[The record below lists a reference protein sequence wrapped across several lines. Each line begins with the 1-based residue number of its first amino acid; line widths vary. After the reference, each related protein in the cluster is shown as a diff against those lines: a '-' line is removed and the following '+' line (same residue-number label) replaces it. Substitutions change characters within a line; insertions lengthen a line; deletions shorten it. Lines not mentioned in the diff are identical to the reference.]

1 MANRVEHLESELQS
15 PEPEATQQL
24 LTEYSESCH
33 NGTKCEYILCLHD
46 GSLLAKG
53 NPTSLIAKGHRSIIR
68 AEEMLCAYIK
78 HHGVVIQLS
87 YRFLK
92 LGAIA
97 RWLIDHH
104 SHYCNSCGAS
114 R

>member
-33 NGTKCEYILCLHD
+33 NGTKCEYILCLLN

-53 NPTSLIAKGHRSIIR
+53 NPTSLIAKGHRSIINR
-68 AEEMLCAYIK
+68 AEENYVYSFTHSYA
-78 HHGVVIQLS
+78 HTSVVQVATG
-87 YRFLK
+87 F
-92 LGAIA
+92 
-97 RWLIDHH
+97 
-104 SHYCNSCGAS
+104 
-114 R
+114 

>member
-24 LTEYSESCH
+24 LMEYSESCH

-92 LGAIA
+92 LGAICKMVN
-97 RWLIDHH
+97 RSPLPLL
-104 SHYCNSCGAS
+104 
-114 R
+114 

>member
-33 NGTKCEYILCLHD
+33 NGTKCEYILCLHN

-68 AEEMLCAYIK
+68 AEENYVYSLLCAYIK
-78 HHGVVIQLS
+78 HHGVVIQVATG
-87 YRFLK
+87 F
-92 LGAIA
+92 
-97 RWLIDHH
+97 
-104 SHYCNSCGAS
+104 
-114 R
+114 